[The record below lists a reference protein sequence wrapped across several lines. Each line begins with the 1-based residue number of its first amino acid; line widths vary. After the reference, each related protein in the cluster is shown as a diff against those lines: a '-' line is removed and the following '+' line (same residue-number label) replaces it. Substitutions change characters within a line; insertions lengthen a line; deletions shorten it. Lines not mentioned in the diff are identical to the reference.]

1 MKTHITCLSLRY
13 IKVYASCFLL
23 WLFLNNFFFL
33 QALRK
38 RRRLSQKHEDVFF
51 CGVSTLMKYIE
62 GNIHTGQLA
71 WLLREMWESET
82 FNWVQTYTY
91 CFLLLLNELL
101 LIFYKHF
108 VSATVFLGLGRFVI
122 DQKSPSGFKLR
133 IGTLLFLFAVTSTHK
148 IYLKSVSIKEETET
162 GTS

>member
-1 MKTHITCLSLRY
+1 MIVLEQFFFFYKLWGKEEGCPRNMKT
-13 IKVYASCFLL
+13 
-23 WLFLNNFFFL
+23 
-33 QALRK
+33 
-38 RRRLSQKHEDVFF
+38 FF

-108 VSATVFLGLGRFVI
+108 VSTTVFLGLGRFVI